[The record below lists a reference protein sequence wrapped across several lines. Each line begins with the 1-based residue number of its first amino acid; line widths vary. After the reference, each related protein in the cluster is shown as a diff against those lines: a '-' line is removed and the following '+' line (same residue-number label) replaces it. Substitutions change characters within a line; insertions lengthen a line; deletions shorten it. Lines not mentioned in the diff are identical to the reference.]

1 MSVKNITVDH
11 DNEGRRVD
19 NFLFSNFKNIPK
31 SKIYKVI
38 RKGEVRVNS
47 KRVKPDTKLS
57 KNDLIRIPPNLIN
70 QEKTLDINISKYAF
84 LKDRVIYD
92 DEDFLIFNKPSN
104 YAVHSGT
111 KNDHGLI
118 DILRA
123 VLKDNSLNLCH
134 RLDKETSGCIVLS
147 KNKLFLKHFNGL
159 LRTKKITKTYLAI
172 ICGKLKKSITVTDKL
187 IARRRNNIKT
197 SLVDDSGKEALS
209 IFNPIKIYKNYTLVE
224 IEILTGKLHQIRAHA
239 ESIKHPVLGDFKYG
253 NINLFK
259 EFYRLHPT
267 FKRLALHS
275 QSIAFLN
282 IDDQQHLFVAD
293 LSDDFQRVT
302 KIFS

>member
-1 MSVKNITVDH
+1 M
-11 DNEGRRVD
+11 
-19 NFLFSNFKNIPK
+19 
-31 SKIYKVI
+31 
-38 RKGEVRVNS
+38 
-47 KRVKPDTKLS
+47 
-57 KNDLIRIPPNLIN
+57 
-70 QEKTLDINISKYAF
+70 
-84 LKDRVIYD
+84 
-92 DEDFLIFNKPSN
+92 
-104 YAVHSGT
+104 
-111 KNDHGLI
+111 
-118 DILRA
+118 
-123 VLKDNSLNLCH
+123 
-134 RLDKETSGCIVLS
+134 
-147 KNKLFLKHFNGL
+147 
-159 LRTKKITKTYLAI
+159 
-172 ICGKLKKSITVTDKL
+172 TVTDKL

-282 IDDQQHLFVAD
+282 
-293 LSDDFQRVT
+293 LSL
-302 KIFS
+302 IHI

>member
-11 DNEGRRVD
+11 DNEGRRID

-70 QEKTLDINISKYAF
+70 QEKILDINISKYAF

-118 DILRA
+118 DILRE

-134 RLDKETSGCIVLS
+134 RLDKGTSGCLVIA
-147 KNKLFLKHFNGL
+147 KNQKFLGSFNNQL
-159 LRTKKITKTYLAI
+159 KQRKVKKIYHAIVKDFISEEMVIEDSIDTNTK
-172 ICGKLKKSITVTDKL
+172 GSFNKVSINK
-187 IARRRNNIKT
+187 N
-197 SLVDDSGKEALS
+197 GKEAKS
-209 IFNPIKIYKNYTLVE
+209 ILKPLKKLDCSSLIE
-224 IEILTGKLHQIRAHA
+224 IEILTGRTHQIRAQCEKINKNIA
-239 ESIKHPVLGDFKYG
+239 NDKKYG
-253 NINLFK
+253 CKDFNT
-259 EFYRLHPT
+259 RLKHSGI
-267 FKRLALHS
+267 KRLGLHS
-275 QSIAFLN
+275 SEISFLDLEN
-282 IDDQQHLFVAD
+282 KINTFVAD
-293 LSDDFQRVT
+293 YDDQFEKMLSYLNT
-302 KIFS
+302 

>member
-11 DNEGRRVD
+11 DNEGRRID

-70 QEKTLDINISKYAF
+70 QDKTLDIDINKYAF

-134 RLDKETSGCIVLS
+134 RLDKGTSGCLVIA
-147 KNKLFLKHFNGL
+147 KNQKFLGSFNNQL
-159 LRTKKITKTYLAI
+159 KQRKVKKIYHAIVKDFISEEMVIEDNIDTKTK
-172 ICGKLKKSITVTDKL
+172 GSFNKVSINK
-187 IARRRNNIKT
+187 N
-197 SLVDDSGKEALS
+197 GKEAKS
-209 IFNPIKIYKNYTLVE
+209 ILKPLKKLDCSSLIE
-224 IEILTGKLHQIRAHA
+224 IEILTGRTHQIRAQCEKINKNIA
-239 ESIKHPVLGDFKYG
+239 NDKKYG
-253 NINLFK
+253 CKDFNT
-259 EFYRLHPT
+259 RLKHSGI
-267 FKRLALHS
+267 KRLGLHS
-275 QSIAFLN
+275 SEISFLDLEN
-282 IDDQQHLFVAD
+282 KINTFVAD
-293 LSDDFQRVT
+293 YDDQFEKMLSYLNT
-302 KIFS
+302 

>member
-11 DNEGRRVD
+11 DNEGRRID

-70 QEKTLDINISKYAF
+70 QEKILDINISKYAF

-134 RLDKETSGCIVLS
+134 RLDKGTSGCLVIA
-147 KNKLFLKHFNGL
+147 KNQKFLGSFNNQL
-159 LRTKKITKTYLAI
+159 KQRKVKKIYHAIVKDFISEEMVIEDSIDTNTKGSFNKVSI
-172 ICGKLKKSITVTDKL
+172 NKNGKKAKSILKPLKKLDCSSL
-187 IARRRNNIKT
+187 I
-197 SLVDDSGKEALS
+197 
-209 IFNPIKIYKNYTLVE
+209 E
-224 IEILTGKLHQIRAHA
+224 IEILTGRTHQIRAQCEKINKNIA
-239 ESIKHPVLGDFKYG
+239 NDKKYG
-253 NINLFK
+253 CKDFNT
-259 EFYRLHPT
+259 RLKHSGI
-267 FKRLALHS
+267 KRLGLHS
-275 QSIAFLN
+275 SEISFLDLEN
-282 IDDQQHLFVAD
+282 KINTFVAD
-293 LSDDFQRVT
+293 YDDQFEKMLNYLNT
-302 KIFS
+302 

>member
-11 DNEGRRVD
+11 DNEGRRID

-70 QEKTLDINISKYAF
+70 QEKNIDININKYAF

-134 RLDKETSGCIVLS
+134 RLDKGTSGCLVIAKNQKFLS
-147 KNKLFLKHFNGL
+147 SFNNQLKQ
-159 LRTKKITKTYLAI
+159 RKVKKIYHAIVKDFISEEMVIEDNIDTKTK
-172 ICGKLKKSITVTDKL
+172 GSFNKVSINK
-187 IARRRNNIKT
+187 N
-197 SLVDDSGKEALS
+197 GKEAKS
-209 IFNPIKIYKNYTLVE
+209 ILKPLKKLDCSSLIE
-224 IEILTGKLHQIRAHA
+224 IEILTGRTHQIRAQCEKINKNIA
-239 ESIKHPVLGDFKYG
+239 NDKKYG
-253 NINLFK
+253 CKDFNT
-259 EFYRLHPT
+259 RLMHSGI
-267 FKRLALHS
+267 KRLGLHS
-275 QSIAFLN
+275 SEISFLDLEN
-282 IDDQQHLFVAD
+282 KINTFVAD
-293 LSDDFQRVT
+293 YDDQFEKMLSYLNT
-302 KIFS
+302 

>member
-11 DNEGRRVD
+11 DNEGRRID

-70 QEKTLDINISKYAF
+70 QEMTLDINISKYAF

-134 RLDKETSGCIVLS
+134 RLDKGTSGCLVIA
-147 KNKLFLKHFNGL
+147 KNQKFLGSFNNQL
-159 LRTKKITKTYLAI
+159 KQRKVKKIYHAIVKDFISEEMVIEDSIDTNTK
-172 ICGKLKKSITVTDKL
+172 GSFNKVSINK
-187 IARRRNNIKT
+187 N
-197 SLVDDSGKEALS
+197 GKEAKS
-209 IFNPIKIYKNYTLVE
+209 ILKPLKKLDCSSLIE
-224 IEILTGKLHQIRAHA
+224 IEILTGRTHQIRAQCEKINKNIA
-239 ESIKHPVLGDFKYG
+239 NDKKYG
-253 NINLFK
+253 CKDFNT
-259 EFYRLHPT
+259 RLKHSGI
-267 FKRLALHS
+267 KRLGLHS
-275 QSIAFLN
+275 SEISFLDLEN
-282 IDDQQHLFVAD
+282 KINTFVAD
-293 LSDDFQRVT
+293 YDDQFEKMLSYLNT
-302 KIFS
+302 

>member
-11 DNEGRRVD
+11 DNEGRRID

-134 RLDKETSGCIVLS
+134 RLDKGTSGCLVIA
-147 KNKLFLKHFNGL
+147 KN
-159 LRTKKITKTYLAI
+159 LRTF
-172 ICGKLKKSITVTDKL
+172 G
-187 IARRRNNIKT
+187 
-197 SLVDDSGKEALS
+197 
-209 IFNPIKIYKNYTLVE
+209 F
-224 IEILTGKLHQIRAHA
+224 
-239 ESIKHPVLGDFKYG
+239 
-253 NINLFK
+253 
-259 EFYRLHPT
+259 
-267 FKRLALHS
+267 
-275 QSIAFLN
+275 
-282 IDDQQHLFVAD
+282 
-293 LSDDFQRVT
+293 
-302 KIFS
+302 

>member
-11 DNEGRRVD
+11 NNEGRRID

-111 KNDHGLI
+111 KNNNGLI

-134 RLDKETSGCIVLS
+134 RLDKGTSGCLVIA
-147 KNKLFLKHFNGL
+147 KNQKFLGFFNKQL
-159 LRTKKITKTYLAI
+159 KQRKVKKIYHAIVKDSISQEMVIEDSIDTNTK
-172 ICGKLKKSITVTDKL
+172 GSFNKVSINK
-187 IARRRNNIKT
+187 N
-197 SLVDDSGKEALS
+197 GKEAKSVLKPLKMLDCS
-209 IFNPIKIYKNYTLVE
+209 SLIE
-224 IEILTGKLHQIRAHA
+224 IEILTGRTHQIRAQCEKINKNIA
-239 ESIKHPVLGDFKYG
+239 NDKKYG
-253 NINLFK
+253 CK
-259 EFYRLHPT
+259 EFNTRLKHSGI
-267 FKRLALHS
+267 KRLGLHS
-275 QSIAFLN
+275 SEISFFDLEN
-282 IDDQQHLFVAD
+282 KINTFVAD
-293 LSDDFQRVT
+293 YDDQFEKMLSYLNT
-302 KIFS
+302 

>member
-11 DNEGRRVD
+11 DNEGRRID

-70 QEKTLDINISKYAF
+70 QEKTLDININKYAF

-134 RLDKETSGCIVLS
+134 RLDKGTSGCLVIA
-147 KNKLFLKHFNGL
+147 KNQKFLGSFNDQL
-159 LRTKKITKTYLAI
+159 KQRKVKKIYHAIVKDFISEEMVIEDSIDTNTK
-172 ICGKLKKSITVTDKL
+172 GSFNKVSINK
-187 IARRRNNIKT
+187 N
-197 SLVDDSGKEALS
+197 GKEAKS
-209 IFNPIKIYKNYTLVE
+209 ILKPLKKLDCSSLIE
-224 IEILTGKLHQIRAHA
+224 IEILTGRTHQIRAQCEKIHKNIA
-239 ESIKHPVLGDFKYG
+239 NDKKYG
-253 NINLFK
+253 CKDFNT
-259 EFYRLHPT
+259 RLKHLGI
-267 FKRLALHS
+267 KRLGLHS
-275 QSIAFLN
+275 SEISFLDLEN
-282 IDDQQHLFVAD
+282 KINTFVAD
-293 LSDDFQRVT
+293 YDDQFEKLLSYLGT
-302 KIFS
+302 

>member
-11 DNEGRRVD
+11 DNEGRRID

-70 QEKTLDINISKYAF
+70 QEKNLDINISKYAF

-134 RLDKETSGCIVLS
+134 RLDKGTSGCLVIA
-147 KNKLFLKHFNGL
+147 KNQKFLGSFNNQL
-159 LRTKKITKTYLAI
+159 KQRKVKKIYHAIVKDFISEEMVIEDSIDTNTK
-172 ICGKLKKSITVTDKL
+172 GSFNKVSINK
-187 IARRRNNIKT
+187 N
-197 SLVDDSGKEALS
+197 GKEAKS
-209 IFNPIKIYKNYTLVE
+209 ILKPLKKLDCSSLIE
-224 IEILTGKLHQIRAHA
+224 IEILTGRTHQIRAQCEKINKNIA
-239 ESIKHPVLGDFKYG
+239 NDKKYG
-253 NINLFK
+253 CKDFNT
-259 EFYRLHPT
+259 RLKHSGI
-267 FKRLALHS
+267 KRLGLHS
-275 QSIAFLN
+275 SEISFLDLEN
-282 IDDQQHLFVAD
+282 KINTFVAD
-293 LSDDFQRVT
+293 YDDQFEKMLSYLNT
-302 KIFS
+302 

>member
-134 RLDKETSGCIVLS
+134 RLDKGTSGCLVIAKNQKFLGFF
-147 KNKLFLKHFNGL
+147 NKLVKDSISQEMVIEDSIDTNTKGSFN
-159 LRTKKITKTYLAI
+159 KV
-172 ICGKLKKSITVTDKL
+172 SINK
-187 IARRRNNIKT
+187 N
-197 SLVDDSGKEALS
+197 GKEAKS
-209 IFNPIKIYKNYTLVE
+209 ILKPLKKLDCSSLIE
-224 IEILTGKLHQIRAHA
+224 IEILTGRTHQIRAQCEKINKNIA
-239 ESIKHPVLGDFKYG
+239 NDKKYG
-253 NINLFK
+253 CK
-259 EFYRLHPT
+259 EFNTRLKHSGI
-267 FKRLALHS
+267 KRLGLHS
-275 QSIAFLN
+275 SEISFFDLEN
-282 IDDQQHLFVAD
+282 KINTFVAD
-293 LSDDFQRVT
+293 YDDQFKKMLSYLNT
-302 KIFS
+302 